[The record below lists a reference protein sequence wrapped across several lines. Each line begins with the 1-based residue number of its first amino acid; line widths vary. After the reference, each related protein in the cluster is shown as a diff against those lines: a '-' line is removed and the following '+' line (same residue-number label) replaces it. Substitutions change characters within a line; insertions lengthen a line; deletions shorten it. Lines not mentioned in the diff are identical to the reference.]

1 MFIHTVLASVTALDP
16 SGAHSEPD
24 IMTADGVMAILT
36 WATFLGLLFILQ
48 KFAWGPIL
56 ATLQTRERTI
66 RDSLEKAQQV
76 QDELSELQR
85 SRSKIISDA
94 TSEAS
99 VILEDSRKKAVENA
113 RLIELQAKAHAK
125 EILEAAQETIEGE
138 KERVRSSLR
147 KESASVA
154 VNLAS
159 LLIKENLDGARSNRL
174 IEQYIKEL

>member
-1 MFIHTVLASVTALDP
+1 MFIHAVLVSVTALDP
-16 SGAHSEPD
+16 SGAHSKPD

-36 WATFLGLLFILQ
+36 WVTFLGLLFILQ

-56 ATLQTRERTI
+56 TTLQTRERTI

-76 QDELSELQR
+76 ENELNELQQY
-85 SRSKIISDA
+85 RSKIISDA
-94 TSEAS
+94 RGEAS

-138 KERVRSSLR
+138 KERVRTSLR

-159 LLIKENLDGARSNRL
+159 LLIKENLDGAKSNRL